1 MGFLGSSVLKNPPAY
16 VGHADSIPGSGR
28 FHGKGNGNPFQ
39 YSCTGNLIK
48 KGAWEATV
56 RGIAKDLGTTS

>member
-1 MGFLGSSVLKNPPAY
+1 MGFLGSSVY

-39 YSCTGNLIK
+39 YSCTGNLMK